1 MTKADKNYA
10 FIDAQNVHQGIQSLG
25 WIIDWFKFRRY
36 LREKHGVI
44 VAYIFIGYIPANKK
58 LYEMFRQAGFILRF
72 KPVVLDEKGKPK
84 GNVDADL
91 VLQAM
96 IDFDKYDQA
105 VVVTSDGDFY
115 CLVRYL
121 YRQEKLKLVISP
133 YIKKCSSLLRKE
145 TRGKIFYMNNMKDR
159 LKRSKGNKK
168 ARLSETFK

>member
-1 MTKADKNYA
+1 MTGADKNYA

-58 LYEMFRQAGFILRF
+58 LYEMLERAGFILRF

-121 YRQEKLKLVISP
+121 YQQEKLRFVMSP
-133 YIKKCSSLLRKE
+133 HIKSCSSLLKIEVRGRIIYLDELRNTLKKE
-145 TRGKIFYMNNMKDR
+145 
-159 LKRSKGNKK
+159 K
-168 ARLSETFK
+168 ARSSGPFR